1 MLNYKNQN
9 FGKWG
14 SDVTG
19 HFMDIVSIENISEMA
34 TLNIR
39 QCKPRTRT
47 KWNSCKKDDMHK
59 NIINEQNS
67 DPADL
72 LKG

>member
-19 HFMDIVSIENISEMA
+19 QFMDIVSIENISEMA

-47 KWNSCKKDDMHK
+47 KWNSCKSDDMPQKH
-59 NIINEQNS
+59 
-67 DPADL
+67 
-72 LKG
+72 LKMNKIVIQQIF